1 MSPHLHACPGPLR
14 LAKLAQSLLMM
25 CRTDPI
31 LSGAIIE
38 GGGLSAAGEAQ
49 GALDFHD
56 TRMGGLHSG
65 LHTSPFPRTSCKM
78 VSQNQ
83 MGCPESRSSQVLIK
97 TMRGISISPL
107 IRRYAFLVDH

>member
-1 MSPHLHACPGPLR
+1 MSPHLHACPSPLR

-49 GALDFHD
+49 GALDLHD

-83 MGCPESRSSQVLIK
+83 MGCPESRSSQVLMNTIL
-97 TMRGISISPL
+97 GISISPL
-107 IRRYAFLVDH
+107 IRR

>member
-1 MSPHLHACPGPLR
+1 MGPHLNSPPGSFK
-14 LAKLAQSLLMM
+14 LAKFAQPLSLM
-25 CRTDPI
+25 CRADPI

>member
-1 MSPHLHACPGPLR
+1 MSPHFHACPSPLR
-14 LAKLAQSLLMM
+14 LAKLAQALLMM

-31 LSGAIIE
+31 FPGTIIE

-65 LHTSPFPRTSCKM
+65 LQTSPFPRTSCKM

-83 MGCPESRSSQVLIK
+83 MGCPDSRSSQVLMNTI
-97 TMRGISISPL
+97 RGISISPL
-107 IRRYAFLVDH
+107 IRR

>member
-1 MSPHLHACPGPLR
+1 MGPHLNSSPGSFR
-14 LAKLAQSLLMM
+14 LAKFAQPLSLM
-25 CRTDPI
+25 CRADPI
-31 LSGAIIE
+31 LSGAIIQRS
-38 GGGLSAAGEAQ
+38 GLSAASDAQ
-49 GALDFHD
+49 RAVDFHD
-56 TRMGGLHSG
+56 TGMRGLHSG

-107 IRRYAFLVDH
+107 IRR

>member
-1 MSPHLHACPGPLR
+1 MSPHLHPCPSPLR
-14 LAKLAQSLLMM
+14 LAKLAQPLSMM
-25 CRTDPI
+25 LSTNPI

-38 GGGLSAAGEAQ
+38 GGGLSAAGEAP

-78 VSQNQ
+78 VSQNH
-83 MGCPESRSSQVLIK
+83 MGCPESRSSQVLMNTIL
-97 TMRGISISPL
+97 GISISPL
-107 IRRYAFLVDH
+107 IRR